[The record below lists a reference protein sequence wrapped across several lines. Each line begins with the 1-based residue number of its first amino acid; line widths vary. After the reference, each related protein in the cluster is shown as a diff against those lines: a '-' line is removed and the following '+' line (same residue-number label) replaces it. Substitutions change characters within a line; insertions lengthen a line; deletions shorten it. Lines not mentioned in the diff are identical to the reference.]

1 MRSRVLPVVH
11 KEFIHIRRAPRT
23 LPLMFLIPVVQ
34 MFLLG
39 YAATTNVEH
48 LPTAVLD
55 WDRTARS
62 RALIDAY
69 QASSYFDIGYYVASE
84 DAFR

>member
-1 MRSRVLPVVH
+1 
-11 KEFIHIRRAPRT
+11 
-23 LPLMFLIPVVQ
+23 

-69 QASSYFDIGYYVASE
+69 QASNYFDIGYYVASE